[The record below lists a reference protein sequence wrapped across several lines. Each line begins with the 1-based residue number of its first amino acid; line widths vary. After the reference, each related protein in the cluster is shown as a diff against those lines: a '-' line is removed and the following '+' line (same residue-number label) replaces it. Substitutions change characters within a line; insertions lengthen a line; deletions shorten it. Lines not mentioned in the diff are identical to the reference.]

1 MAEERKGQLLHMRYD
16 DQLLR
21 RVDDF
26 RFKHRFESRSEAVR
40 WLLDWALKQKPV
52 LEHKGE

>member
-1 MAEERKGQLLHMRYD
+1 MRYD

-52 LEHKGE
+52 PEQKGE